1 MMKILFRIIL
11 ITSTIIFAE
20 KYTDFS
26 GKVTY
31 YGNHVLHKWSGE
43 SKTINGFL
51 SYNEQNNEFACD
63 IKIPIISFDS
73 KNSSRDSNMLI
84 YTNAID
90 HPNIQFKSDDL
101 RISSNKAEV
110 NGTLYFG
117 GQSKNIS
124 VELDVITGKDVSF
137 SGAFIIKLSD
147 YDITRP
153 SLLFK
158 KIDDEIEITF
168 SIIAKTGI

>member
-1 MMKILFRIIL
+1 MMKILLRIIL
-11 ITSTIIFAE
+11 ATSTIIFAE
-20 KYTDFS
+20 RYTHFS

-43 SKTINGFL
+43 SKTINGFF

-63 IKIPIISFDS
+63 IRIPIISFDS
-73 KNSSRDSNMLI
+73 KNSSRDSNMLF

-90 HPNIQFKSDDL
+90 YPNIQFKSDDL
-101 RISSNKAEV
+101 QLSSNKAKV

-117 GQSKNIS
+117 GQTKHIS
-124 VELDVITGKDVSF
+124 VELDVNTGKDISF
-137 SGAFIIKLSD
+137 SGTFIIKLSD
-147 YDITRP
+147 YEIIRP

-158 KIDDEIEITF
+158 KIDDEMVITF
-168 SIIAKTGI
+168 SIIAKTGN

>member
-1 MMKILFRIIL
+1 MIKILLKIL
-11 ITSTIIFAE
+11 LVTSTLIFAE
-20 KYTDFS
+20 RYTEFS

-51 SYNEQNNEFACD
+51 SYNEHNNDFACD

-90 HPNIQFKSDDL
+90 QPNIQFKSNDL
-101 RISSNKAEV
+101 QLSLNKAKV

-124 VELDVITGKDVSF
+124 VDLDVVMGKDISF
-137 SGAFIIKLSD
+137 SGSFIIRLSD
-147 YDITRP
+147 YKITRP
-153 SLLFK
+153 SLFFK
-158 KIDDEIEITF
+158 KIDDEIKITF
-168 SIIAKTGI
+168 SMMAKTGS

>member
-1 MMKILFRIIL
+1 MKILLRLIL
-11 ITSTIIFAE
+11 ITSTLIFA
-20 KYTDFS
+20 KRYTDLS

-43 SKTINGFL
+43 SNTINGFF
-51 SYNEQNNEFACD
+51 SFNEQNNEFTCD
-63 IKIPIISFDS
+63 IEIPIISFDS

-90 HPNIQFKSDDL
+90 QPNIKFKSDDL
-101 RISSNKAEV
+101 QLDKNKAKV

-117 GQSKNIS
+117 GKSKNIT
-124 VELDVITGKDVSF
+124 VELDVITGKDISF
-137 SGAFIIKLSD
+137 SGAFIINLSD
-147 YDITRP
+147 YEITRP

-158 KIDDEIEITF
+158 KIDDEMKITF
-168 SIIAKTGI
+168 SIIAKTGR

>member
-1 MMKILFRIIL
+1 MIKILLKIL
-11 ITSTIIFAE
+11 LVTSTVIFAE
-20 KYTDFS
+20 RYTEFS
-26 GKVTY
+26 GKVIY

-90 HPNIQFKSDDL
+90 QPNIQFKSNDL
-101 RISSNKAEV
+101 QLSLNKAKV

-124 VELDVITGKDVSF
+124 VDLDLVMGKDISF
-137 SGAFIIKLSD
+137 SGSFIIRLSD
-147 YDITRP
+147 YKITRP
-153 SLLFK
+153 SLFFK
-158 KIDDEIEITF
+158 KIDDEIKITF
-168 SIIAKTGI
+168 SMMAKTGS

>member
-1 MMKILFRIIL
+1 MKILLRLIL
-11 ITSTIIFAE
+11 ITSTIIFA
-20 KYTDFS
+20 KRYTDFS

-43 SKTINGFL
+43 SNTINGFF
-51 SYNEQNNEFACD
+51 SFNEQNNEFTCD
-63 IKIPIISFDS
+63 IEIPIISFDS

-90 HPNIQFKSDDL
+90 QPNIQFKSDDL
-101 RISSNKAEV
+101 QLNKNKAKV

-117 GQSKNIS
+117 GKSKNIT
-124 VELDVITGKDVSF
+124 VELDVITGKDISF

-147 YDITRP
+147 YEITRP

-158 KIDDEIEITF
+158 KIDDEMKITF
-168 SIIAKTGI
+168 SIIAKTGR

>member
-1 MMKILFRIIL
+1 MLKILLRIIL
-11 ITSTIIFAE
+11 VTSTIIFADR
-20 KYTDFS
+20 YTDFS

-31 YGNHVLHKWSGE
+31 YGNHIFHKWSGE

-101 RISSNKAEV
+101 RLSSNKAEV

-117 GQSKNIS
+117 GHSKNIS
-124 VELDVITGKDVSF
+124 VELDVITGKDISF

-147 YDITRP
+147 YEITRP

-168 SIIAKTGI
+168 SIIAKTGS

>member
-1 MMKILFRIIL
+1 MIKILLKIL
-11 ITSTIIFAE
+11 LVTSTVIFAE
-20 KYTDFS
+20 RYTEFS

-117 GQSKNIS
+117 GQSNNIS

-168 SIIAKTGI
+168 SIIAKTGS

>member
-1 MMKILFRIIL
+1 MKILFNIIL
-11 ITSTIIFAE
+11 AISTIIYAE
-20 KYTDFS
+20 RYTEFS
-26 GKVTY
+26 GLVTY
-31 YGNHVLHKWSGE
+31 HGNHVLHKWIGE

-51 SYNEQNNEFACD
+51 SYNEQDNKFACD
-63 IKIPIISFDS
+63 IKIPIRSFDS

-90 HPNIQFKSDDL
+90 QPNIQFKSDDL
-101 RISSNKAEV
+101 QLSSNKAKV

-124 VELDVITGKDVSF
+124 VELDVITGKDISF
-137 SGAFIIKLSD
+137 SGSFIIRLSD
-147 YDITRP
+147 YEITRP

-158 KIDDEIEITF
+158 KIDDDIKITF

>member
-1 MMKILFRIIL
+1 MMKILLRIIL
-11 ITSTIIFAE
+11 VTSTIIFAE

-31 YGNHVLHKWSGE
+31 YGNHILHKWSGE
-43 SKTINGFL
+43 SNTMNGFL

-101 RISSNKAEV
+101 RLSSNKAEV

-124 VELDVITGKDVSF
+124 VELDVITGKDISF

-147 YDITRP
+147 YEITRP

-168 SIIAKTGI
+168 SIIAKTGS